1 MSDDRA
7 ERLRENR
14 NRAKQRAQDGNPSG
28 DDPSQSETSKLSKQ
42 SKPSQPS
49 KLSKQETADL
59 PSEES
64 ENSDTDG
71 DGGDEHEEK
80 SNVKKDQV
88 GTYMYLP
95 ERQHQELSRQ
105 FNLLKAEYEYEYN
118 KEFEK
123 NRHFYPLVI
132 KYGLESLESLDA
144 SEIQEKLESLDNQT

>member
-14 NRAKQRAQDGNPSG
+14 NRAKQRAQDGNSSG
-28 DDPSQSETSKLSKQ
+28 DDPSQSETSK
-42 SKPSQPS
+42 PSQPS
-49 KLSKQETADL
+49 ELSKSSKQETVDQ
-59 PSEES
+59 PPEES
-64 ENSDTDG
+64 ENSDPNG
-71 DGGDEHEEK
+71 DSKH

-95 ERQHQELSRQ
+95 ENQHQELSRQ

-118 KEFEK
+118 EEFEK

-132 KYGLESLESLDA
+132 EYGLESLESLDA
-144 SEIQEKLESLDNQT
+144 SEIQEKLESLDTQT

>member
-14 NRAKQRAQDGNPSG
+14 NRAKQRAQDGNSSG
-28 DDPSQSETSKLSKQ
+28 DDPSRSETSKP
-42 SKPSQPS
+42 SKPSEA
-49 KLSKQETADL
+49 SKQETVDQS
-59 PSEES
+59 PEES
-64 ENSDTDG
+64 ENSDPNG
-71 DGGDEHEEK
+71 DSKH

-118 KEFEK
+118 EEFEK

-132 KYGLESLESLDA
+132 EYGLDSLESLDA
-144 SEIQEKLESLDNQT
+144 SEIQEKLESLDTQT

>member
-14 NRAKQRAQDGNPSG
+14 NRAKQRAQDGNSSG
-28 DDPSQSETSKLSKQ
+28 DDPSRSETSKP
-42 SKPSQPS
+42 SKPSEA
-49 KLSKQETADL
+49 SKQETVDQS
-59 PSEES
+59 PEES
-64 ENSDTDG
+64 ENSDPNG
-71 DGGDEHEEK
+71 DSKH

-95 ERQHQELSRQ
+95 ENQHQELSRQ

-118 KEFEK
+118 EEFEK

-132 KYGLESLESLDA
+132 EYGLESLESLDA
-144 SEIQEKLESLDNQT
+144 SEIQEKLESLDTQT

>member
-14 NRAKQRAQDGNPSG
+14 NRAKQRAQDGNSSG
-28 DDPSQSETSKLSKQ
+28 DDPSQSETSK
-42 SKPSQPS
+42 P
-49 KLSKQETADL
+49 SKQETVDQS
-59 PSEES
+59 PGES
-64 ENSDTDG
+64 ENSDTDR
-71 DGGDEHEEK
+71 DSEH

-95 ERQHQELSRQ
+95 ENQHQELSRQ

-132 KYGLESLESLDA
+132 EYGLDSLESLDA
-144 SEIQEKLESLDNQT
+144 SEIQEKLESLDD

>member
-14 NRAKQRAQDGNPSG
+14 NRAKQRAQDGNSSG
-28 DDPSQSETSKLSKQ
+28 DDLSRSETSKP
-42 SKPSQPS
+42 SKPSEA
-49 KLSKQETADL
+49 SKQETVDQS
-59 PSEES
+59 PEES
-64 ENSDTDG
+64 ENSDPNG
-71 DGGDEHEEK
+71 DSKH

-95 ERQHQELSRQ
+95 ENQHQELSRQ

-118 KEFEK
+118 EEFEK

-132 KYGLESLESLDA
+132 EYGLDRLESFDA
-144 SEIQEKLESLDNQT
+144 SEIQEKLDSWDTQT

>member
-14 NRAKQRAQDGNPSG
+14 NRAKQRAQDGNSSG
-28 DDPSQSETSKLSKQ
+28 DDPSQSETSKP
-42 SKPSQPS
+42 SKPSEAS
-49 KLSKQETADL
+49 KSSKQEIVDQ
-59 PSEES
+59 PPEES
-64 ENSDTDG
+64 ENSDHNG
-71 DGGDEHEEK
+71 DSKH

-95 ERQHQELSRQ
+95 ENQHQELSRQ

-118 KEFEK
+118 EEFEK

-132 KYGLESLESLDA
+132 EYGLDSLESLDA
-144 SEIQEKLESLDNQT
+144 SEIQEKLESLDTQT

>member
-14 NRAKQRAQDGNPSG
+14 NRAKQRAQDGNSSG
-28 DDPSQSETSKLSKQ
+28 DDPSQSETSK
-42 SKPSQPS
+42 PSQPS
-49 KLSKQETADL
+49 ELSKSSKQETVDQS
-59 PSEES
+59 PEES
-64 ENSDTDG
+64 ENSDPNG
-71 DGGDEHEEK
+71 DSKH

-95 ERQHQELSRQ
+95 ENQHQELSRQ

-118 KEFEK
+118 EEFEK

-132 KYGLESLESLDA
+132 EYGLESLESLDA
-144 SEIQEKLESLDNQT
+144 SEIQEKLDSLDTQT

>member
-14 NRAKQRAQDGNPSG
+14 NRAKQRAQDGNSSG
-28 DDPSQSETSKLSKQ
+28 DDPSQSETSK
-42 SKPSQPS
+42 PSQPS
-49 KLSKQETADL
+49 ELSKSSKQETVDQ
-59 PSEES
+59 PPEES
-64 ENSDTDG
+64 ENSDPNG
-71 DGGDEHEEK
+71 DSKH

-95 ERQHQELSRQ
+95 ENQHQELSRQ

-118 KEFEK
+118 EEFEK

-132 KYGLESLESLDA
+132 EYGLDSLESLDA
-144 SEIQEKLESLDNQT
+144 SEIQEKLDSLDTQT

>member
-14 NRAKQRAQDGNPSG
+14 NRAKQRAQDGNSSG
-28 DDPSQSETSKLSKQ
+28 DDPSRSETSKP
-42 SKPSQPS
+42 SKPSEA
-49 KLSKQETADL
+49 SKQETVDQS
-59 PSEES
+59 PEES
-64 ENSDTDG
+64 ENSDPNG
-71 DGGDEHEEK
+71 DSKH

-95 ERQHQELSRQ
+95 ENQHQELSRQ

-118 KEFEK
+118 EEFEK

-132 KYGLESLESLDA
+132 EYGLESLESLDA
-144 SEIQEKLESLDNQT
+144 SEIQEKLDSLDTQT

>member
-14 NRAKQRAQDGNPSG
+14 NRAKQRAQDGNSSG
-28 DDPSQSETSKLSKQ
+28 DDQSQSETSKLSKQ
-42 SKPSQPS
+42 SKPSQQS
-49 KLSKQETADL
+49 KSSKQETVDQ
-59 PSEES
+59 PPEES
-64 ENSDTDG
+64 ENSDPNG
-71 DGGDEHEEK
+71 DSKH

-95 ERQHQELSRQ
+95 EKQHQELSRQ

-118 KEFEK
+118 EEFEK

-132 KYGLESLESLDA
+132 EHGLESLESLDA
-144 SEIQEKLESLDNQT
+144 SEIQERLESLDD

>member
-14 NRAKQRAQDGNPSG
+14 NRAKQRAQDGNSSG
-28 DDPSQSETSKLSKQ
+28 DDPSQSETSK
-42 SKPSQPS
+42 PSQPS
-49 KLSKQETADL
+49 ELSKSSKQETVDQ
-59 PSEES
+59 PPEES
-64 ENSDTDG
+64 ENSDPNG
-71 DGGDEHEEK
+71 DSKH

-95 ERQHQELSRQ
+95 ENQHQELSRQ

-118 KEFEK
+118 EEFEK

-132 KYGLESLESLDA
+132 EYGLESLESLDA
-144 SEIQEKLESLDNQT
+144 SEIQDKLDSLDTQT

>member
-14 NRAKQRAQDGNPSG
+14 NRAKQRAQDGNSSG
-28 DDPSQSETSKLSKQ
+28 DDPSQSETSKP
-42 SKPSQPS
+42 SKPSEA
-49 KLSKQETADL
+49 SKQETVDQS
-59 PSEES
+59 PEES
-64 ENSDTDG
+64 ENSDPNG
-71 DGGDEHEEK
+71 DSKH

-95 ERQHQELSRQ
+95 ENQHQELSRQ

-118 KEFEK
+118 EEFEK

-132 KYGLESLESLDA
+132 EYGLDSLESLDA
-144 SEIQEKLESLDNQT
+144 SEIQEKLDSLDTQT

>member
-14 NRAKQRAQDGNPSG
+14 NRAKQRAQDGNSSG
-28 DDPSQSETSKLSKQ
+28 DDPSQSETSKP
-42 SKPSQPS
+42 SKPSEA
-49 KLSKQETADL
+49 SKQETVDQ
-59 PSEES
+59 PPEES
-64 ENSDTDG
+64 ENSDPNG
-71 DGGDEHEEK
+71 DSKH

-95 ERQHQELSRQ
+95 ENQHQELSRQ

-118 KEFEK
+118 EEFEK

-132 KYGLESLESLDA
+132 EYGLESLESLDA
-144 SEIQEKLESLDNQT
+144 SEIQEKLDSLDTQT